1 MTQAPLTREQI
12 QEQNSRGL
20 TEILDVA
27 GSAGNFLLNYL
38 FGTGLGDI
46 DRVNQI
52 VPEQLRIPTPNASTT
67 SSNAP
72 STPSDVPNVI
82 QKDNPRGPTGPAT
95 MSPDAPPPRQPS
107 IADAT
112 TTLVDKIT
120 DPEVRRKLLEIE
132 YEQIKKRDADIARY
146 RLEGQQEVTRRQ
158 AQNNVI
164 NAWKDVEVATIE
176 KERAMAL
183 GLAEIAYRSSMP
195 NPAVMQQ
202 LNAAAQVG
210 ASAFGN
216 KPLLVQ

>member
-12 QEQNSRGL
+12 QQQNSSGVNQ
-20 TEILDVA
+20 ILDAA
-27 GSAGNFLLNYL
+27 GSAGSFLLNYL

-52 VPEQLRIPTPNASTT
+52 VPEQVRIPTPDASR
-67 SSNAP
+67 
-72 STPSDVPNVI
+72 TPSDVPNVI
-82 QKDNPRGPTGPAT
+82 QRDNPRATTGPAT
-95 MSPDAPPPRQPS
+95 MGPDAPPPRQPDLS
-107 IADAT
+107 NAGIELLKKIADEEYRKRI
-112 TTLVDKIT
+112 LKDQY
-120 DPEVRRKLLEIE
+120 EV
-132 YEQIKKRDADIARY
+132 IKQRDADIARY

-164 NAWKDVEVATIE
+164 NAWKDVEVATIQ
-176 KERAMAL
+176 KERDMAL

-210 ASAFGN
+210 VSAFGN
-216 KPLLVQ
+216 KPLPVQ

>member
-12 QEQNSRGL
+12 QEQNSRGFNQ
-20 TEILDVA
+20 ILDAA
-27 GSAGNFLLNYL
+27 GSAGSFLLNYL

-52 VPEQLRIPTPNASTT
+52 VPEEVRITPPNAS
-67 SSNAP
+67 

-82 QKDNPRGPTGPAT
+82 KQDNPRANTGPAT
-95 MSPDAPPPRQPS
+95 MGPDAPPPRQPDLS
-107 IADAT
+107 NANVE
-112 TTLVDKIT
+112 LVNKLS
-120 DPEVRRKLLEIE
+120 DPEYRKRILQDH
-132 YEQIKKRDADIARY
+132 YEVIKQRDADIARY

-164 NAWKDVEVATIE
+164 SAWKDVEVATIE